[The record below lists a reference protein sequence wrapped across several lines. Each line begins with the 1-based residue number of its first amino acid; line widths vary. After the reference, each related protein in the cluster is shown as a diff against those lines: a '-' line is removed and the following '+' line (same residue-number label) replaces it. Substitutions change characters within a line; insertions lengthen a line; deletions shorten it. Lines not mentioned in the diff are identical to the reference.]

1 MDFLFACR
9 IQRRLEV
16 TILQKQTQLESQ
28 AGGGKPVVNGFGG
41 RMGKPLQD
49 VVTGDIGV
57 VVAENREHYIYITEV
72 LPANWKKT
80 ERRSLQVST
89 CCSMWRAANC
99 SADAACLIPHLPGLP
114 L

>member
-1 MDFLFACR
+1 MVFLFACR

-16 TILQKQTQLESQ
+16 TILQKQSLMERQ
-28 AGGGKPVVNGFGG
+28 AGGDKPVVNGFGC

-72 LPANWKKT
+72 LPANWEKT
-80 ERRSLQVST
+80 GRRSLQVGT
-89 CCSMWRAANC
+89 CCSMC
-99 SADAACLIPHLPGLP
+99 
-114 L
+114 